1 MLVFDLNLSGVGVHG
16 IFHIIAIFNSEN
28 VHIANIR
35 VEDVGLISL
44 LRSLARSL
52 NRLFGRSVTPSI
64 HVKHFGYPLTSAVHN
79 AWHLFLEAAVI
90 TISLI
95 ESNRCSKDQDRG
107 LKSD

>member
-44 LRSLARSL
+44 LRSLARSIACSVD
-52 NRLFGRSVTPSI
+52 RSLLR
-64 HVKHFGYPLTSAVHN
+64 FM
-79 AWHLFLEAAVI
+79 
-90 TISLI
+90 
-95 ESNRCSKDQDRG
+95 SNILDIR
-107 LKSD
+107 